1 VEKQNYIIVNGE
13 KVPVTEEVYRAY
25 MRPAWAEHKRQER
38 WSRCRKPDGS
48 RCEADCGKC
57 PNRRTGGI
65 LSLDQSR
72 EEGFEPQDP
81 TADVADIVANK
92 QLLKQL
98 LRLLDEMDPDS
109 RRICELL
116 GQGASEREI
125 AAVFGIRQ
133 STLNYRKNKILAQ
146 LRERLKDSI

>member
-1 VEKQNYIIVNGE
+1 MPICAPPGRSTSARSAGADAGNRMG
-13 KVPVTEEVYRAY
+13 A
-25 MRPAWAEHKRQER
+25 AA
-38 WSRCRKPDGS
+38 KPTAAS
-48 RCEADCGKC
+48 V
-57 PNRRTGGI
+57 PNRRTGGV

-81 TADVADIVANK
+81 AADVADIVANK

-125 AAVFGIRQ
+125 AAAFGIRQ